1 MKTLKNILGT
11 LLLAFALSMG
21 AYAQENQS
29 YIMHTIEKGQTLT
42 SISSMY
48 GVSIDDIVKLN
59 PGSDT
64 TIIEGKQLRIPRRP
78 SNQQGGSF
86 HTIVSGETL
95 YRLSQ
100 NYKVSVRAIMDANPG
115 LSATNFKAG
124 QVIRIPEANEKT
136 ALQPSQQQPEE
147 QAIPQAVK
155 PKVREMHKVKS
166 GETIYSIAKK
176 YGVTEEELLSAN
188 SDLKDARKLKKNS
201 FLAIPYHTEAPAV
214 KEEKEPTDKELFQA
228 NAETGKKL
236 NSIKAAIILPFLKN
250 GNATSETR
258 RMLEYY
264 QGFLL
269 AIDSLK
275 TGGANV
281 DLYTYNSGSTVAEMD
296 QLLTKPEMKDMNIIF
311 GPMHTEQIAPL
322 AKFAE
327 SNDIRLV
334 IPFTS
339 RDNTVYNN
347 PQVYQ
352 VNTPQSYFY
361 SEVYDHFGRQ
371 FPNAHVIFI
380 ESTETDKADFIKGF
394 REDLRRR
401 NIPITTLNESE
412 GYTAMKG
419 ALRSD
424 KENIFVPT
432 SGSNTALI
440 KSLPQLTLVV
450 RDSLLNVTQGTENI
464 HLFGY
469 PEWQTYT
476 NDFLESFFELDT
488 YFYSSFYTNNLMDEP
503 KAFIAKFRRWYGR
516 EMEDRYP
523 KYGMLGFDTGYFFLK
538 GLWLYG
544 TAFDQNQSQLLTR
557 PIQTG
562 FKYER
567 VNNWGGF
574 INKKVFFVHF
584 NRNNELIKLD
594 FD

>member
-1 MKTLKNILGT
+1 MKTLKKILGA
-11 LLLAFALSMG
+11 LLLTLVVSLG
-21 AYAQENQS
+21 VQAQENQS

-86 HTIVSGETL
+86 HTIISGETL
-95 YRLSQ
+95 YRLSV

-136 ALQPSQQQPEE
+136 ALQPEQQPQE
-147 QAIPQAVK
+147 QEIPQAVR
-155 PKVREMHKVKS
+155 PAVREMHKVKS
-166 GETIYSIAKK
+166 GETIYSIARQ

-201 FLAIPYHTEAPAV
+201 FLAIPYH
-214 KEEKEPTDKELFQA
+214 KEEVKQEVKEPTDRELFQA
-228 NAETGKKL
+228 NTEAAKKL
-236 NSIKAAIILPFLKN
+236 HSIKAAVILPFLKD
-250 GNATSETR
+250 GNSTAETK

-269 AIDSLK
+269 AMDSLK
-275 TGGANV
+275 GTGANI
-281 DLYTYNSGSTVAEMD
+281 DLHTYNSGSTVDEMKT
-296 QLLTKPEMKDMNIIF
+296 LLTKSEMKDMNIIF
-311 GPMHTEQIAPL
+311 GPMHTEQIEPL
-322 AKFAE
+322 ANFAQE
-327 SNDIRLV
+327 HEIRLV

-361 SEVYDHFGRQ
+361 SEVYDHFARQ

-380 ESTETDKADFIKGF
+380 ENRETDKADFIKGF
-394 REDLRRR
+394 REDLLRR
-401 NIPITTLNESE
+401 NIPITTLTESE
-412 GYTAMKG
+412 GYDAMKG
-419 ALRSD
+419 SLRKD
-424 KENIFVPT
+424 KDNVFVPT

-440 KSLPQLTLVV
+440 KSVPQLTMVV
-450 RDSLLNVTQGTENI
+450 RDSILNVTQGIDNI

-503 KAFIAKFRRWYGR
+503 KQFIAKFRRWYGK

-523 KYGMLGFDTGYFFLK
+523 KYGMLGFDTGFFFLK
-538 GLWLYG
+538 GMWLYG
-544 TAFDQNQSQLLTR
+544 TAFDQNQSQLLAR

-584 NRNNELIKLD
+584 TRNNELIKLD

>member
-1 MKTLKNILGT
+1 MKTIKKILGT
-11 LLLAFALSMG
+11 LLLTLMVSVG
-21 AYAQENQS
+21 VQAQENQS

-86 HTIVSGETL
+86 HTIISGETL

-100 NYKVSVRAIMDANPG
+100 NYKVTVRAIMDANPG

-124 QVIRIPEANEKT
+124 QVIRIPASNEQTELKPVE
-136 ALQPSQQQPEE
+136 QPQE
-147 QAIPQAVK
+147 QEIPQAVR
-155 PKVREMHKVKS
+155 PAVREMHKVKS
-166 GETIYSIAKK
+166 GETIYSIARQ

-201 FLAIPYHTEAPAV
+201 FLAIPYHQEAV
-214 KEEKEPTDKELFQA
+214 KQEVKEPTDKELFQA
-228 NAETGKKL
+228 NTEVAKKL
-236 NSIKAAIILPFLKN
+236 HSIKAAVILPFLKD
-250 GNATSETR
+250 GNATAETK

-269 AIDSLK
+269 AMDSLK
-275 TGGANV
+275 GTGANI
-281 DLYTYNSGSTVAEMD
+281 DLHTYNSGSTVEEMKT
-296 QLLTKPEMKDMNIIF
+296 LLAKSEMKDMNIIF
-311 GPMHTEQIAPL
+311 GPMHTDQIEPL
-322 AKFAE
+322 ANFAQE
-327 SNDIRLV
+327 HEIRLV

-361 SEVYDHFGRQ
+361 SEVYDHFARQ

-380 ESTETDKADFIKGF
+380 ESRDTDKADFIKGF
-394 REDLRRR
+394 REDLQRR
-401 NIPITTLNESE
+401 NVPSTTLNESE
-412 GYTAMKG
+412 GYEAMKG
-419 ALRSD
+419 SLRPD
-424 KENIFVPT
+424 KDNIFVPT

-440 KSLPQLTLVV
+440 KSIPQLTLVV
-450 RDSLLNVTQGTENI
+450 RDSILNVTQGIDNI
-464 HLFGY
+464 HLFGF

-488 YFYSSFYTNNLMDEP
+488 YFYTSFYTNNLMEEP
-503 KAFIAKFRRWYGR
+503 KQFIAKFRRWYGK

-523 KYGMLGFDTGYFFLK
+523 KYGMLGFDTGFFFLK
-538 GLWLYG
+538 GMWLYG
-544 TAFDQNQSQLLTR
+544 TAFDQNQTQLLAR

-584 NRNNELIKLD
+584 TRDNELIKLD

>member
-1 MKTLKNILGT
+1 MKTIKKILGT
-11 LLLAFALSMG
+11 LLLTLMVSVG
-21 AYAQENQS
+21 IQAQENQS

-86 HTIVSGETL
+86 HTIISGETL
-95 YRLSQ
+95 YRLSV

-124 QVIRIPEANEKT
+124 QVIRIPASNEQT
-136 ALQPSQQQPEE
+136 ALQPEQQPQE
-147 QAIPQAVK
+147 QEIPQAVR
-155 PKVREMHKVKS
+155 PAVREMHKVKS
-166 GETIYSIAKK
+166 GETIYSIARQ
-176 YGVTEEELLSAN
+176 YGITEEELLSAN

-201 FLAIPYHTEAPAV
+201 FLAIPYHREDTPKQEV
-214 KEEKEPTDKELFQA
+214 KEPTDKELFQA
-228 NAETGKKL
+228 NTEVAKKL
-236 NSIKAAIILPFLKN
+236 HAIKAAVILPFLKD
-250 GNATSETR
+250 GNATTETK

-269 AIDSLK
+269 AMDSLK
-275 TGGANV
+275 GTGANI
-281 DLYTYNSGSTVAEMD
+281 DLHTYNSGSTVDEMKT
-296 QLLTKPEMKDMNIIF
+296 LLAKSEMKDMNIIF
-311 GPMHTEQIAPL
+311 GPMHTEQIEPL
-322 AKFAE
+322 ANFAQE
-327 SNDIRLV
+327 NNIRLV

-361 SEVYDHFGRQ
+361 SEVYDHFARQ

-380 ESTETDKADFIKGF
+380 ESRENDKADFIKGF
-394 REDLRRR
+394 REDLQRR
-401 NIPITTLNESE
+401 NVPSTTLSESE
-412 GYTAMKG
+412 GYEAMKG
-419 ALRSD
+419 SLRKD
-424 KENIFVPT
+424 KDNIFVPT

-440 KSLPQLTLVV
+440 KSIPQLTLVV
-450 RDSLLNVTQGTENI
+450 RDSILNVTQGIDNI

-488 YFYSSFYTNNLMDEP
+488 YFYSSFYTNNLMDES
-503 KAFIAKFRRWYGR
+503 KQFIAKFRRWYGK

-523 KYGMLGFDTGYFFLK
+523 KYGMLGFDTGFFFLK
-538 GLWLYG
+538 GMWLYG
-544 TAFDQNQSQLLTR
+544 TAFDQNQSQLLAR

-584 NRNNELIKLD
+584 TRNNELIKLD